1 MLQLH
6 VRQGGSRHQTPPNI
20 STTRR
25 LGTMRAH
32 GIPLA
37 VQYAGRLAS
46 STSSAANTGVCPLLS
61 VLWLPPRIYRRAM
74 VSTSILG
81 PSARWQ
87 VLPGPRKCI
96 AVALDKYRLCTFAR
110 DLPASLSIKLT
121 SRPDLLLLLGLSAQ
135 KNGSMTTIV
144 AGSTR
149 PTRKPCRISQSFQS
163 QQTYECGH
171 FRYTVT
177 RSIIPSADVIDQVP
191 ELRNCLDNPQ
201 SWRSSFEVR
210 CVSVSCPQSRSADI
224 ADWKNLGWI
233 LKATGI
239 CKQKPELSLELLKA
253 LSEDCLCFEGA
264 LHQKPMLSI
273 YEEVQSRVGK
283 SGWNTRMVD
292 IFFRTTSPYHR
303 RQSHQAKS
311 NENSRL
317 EISPGPWKISFHQ
330 VRPGSQ
336 QSLMI
341 DLTFAFV
348 ETASTE
354 SLLKP
359 LNDVHE
365 PHIRNSIPRLASG
378 SYSTVPNFSSNRK
391 DPQLRCVIIPYNQ
404 NLKFSGRE
412 KELEKMAK
420 VLNHRMTD
428 PANLGNAH
436 LPSFAISGLG
446 GIGKTQLAVE
456 FVYRHESSFDA
467 VFWVQADGEESLYQ
481 SYGQIAIVLGLI
493 DADSVEAKDK
503 HFTRDVVLA
512 WLARPVKQYKQEEEP
527 VEKARWL
534 LIFDGVDDPE
544 LLDNFW
550 PRGSSG
556 SVLVTSREPLAELQF
571 YSTESGLTLNPFDI
585 EDTKK
590 YLLRITGRG
599 NDEDEKIMSKL
610 SRRSL
615 ADLIRRLRKS
625 KMPGY
630 QHTIASVWGLEN
642 LKHSAYLL
650 HVLSFFDPIGIPEY
664 ILTSH
669 YVNTD
674 MEGFPQSET
683 EYEEARAQLLQSS
696 LIVRDRSSKK
706 LVIHSLT
713 QDTAR
718 ANMSDKRNSIVFES
732 ALQLL
737 SNVWPYEEEF
747 GFMNETDRWAQC
759 KELYK
764 HMLHLQKLSARLT
777 PPIKLT
783 KQHLQPPKVLL
794 EAAW

>member
-1 MLQLH
+1 
-6 VRQGGSRHQTPPNI
+6 
-20 STTRR
+20 
-25 LGTMRAH
+25 MRAH

-37 VQYAGRLAS
+37 VQYAGRLVS
-46 STSSAANTGVCPLLS
+46 STSSAADTGVSPLLS
-61 VLWLPPRIYRRAM
+61 VLWFLPRTYRRAM

-87 VLPGPRKCI
+87 ALPGPRKCI
-96 AVALDKYRLCTFAR
+96 AVALDKYRPCTFAR

-149 PTRKPCRISQSFQS
+149 STRKPCRISQSFQS
-163 QQTYECGH
+163 HQSYECGH

-177 RSIIPSADVIDQVP
+177 RNIIPSADVIDQVP
-191 ELRNCLDNPQ
+191 ELRNCLDCPQ
-201 SWRSSFEVR
+201 SWRSSFE
-210 CVSVSCPQSRSADI
+210 SRSADI

-253 LSEDCLCFEGA
+253 LSEDCRYLERA

-273 YEEVQSRVGK
+273 YEEVQSRIGK
-283 SGWNTRMVD
+283 SGWNTEMVG

-317 EISPGPWKISFHQ
+317 EISPGPWEISLHQ

-336 QSLMI
+336 QSLTI

-359 LNDVHE
+359 LNDVYE
-365 PHIRNSIPRLASG
+365 PHTRNSISRPALG
-378 SYSTVPNFSSNRK
+378 SYSTVPNSSSNRK
-391 DPQLRCVIIPYNQ
+391 DPQLRCVIIPCNQ

-420 VLNHRMTD
+420 VLNHRTTN

-481 SYGQIAIVLGLI
+481 LYGQIATVLGLI

-503 HFTRDVVLA
+503 QFTRDVVLA
-512 WLARPVKQYKQEEEP
+512 LLAQPVKQYK
-527 VEKARWL
+527 
-534 LIFDGVDDPE
+534 
-544 LLDNFW
+544 
-550 PRGSSG
+550 
-556 SVLVTSREPLAELQF
+556 
-571 YSTESGLTLNPFDI
+571 
-585 EDTKK
+585 
-590 YLLRITGRG
+590 
-599 NDEDEKIMSKL
+599 
-610 SRRSL
+610 
-615 ADLIRRLRKS
+615 
-625 KMPGY
+625 
-630 QHTIASVWGLEN
+630 
-642 LKHSAYLL
+642 
-650 HVLSFFDPIGIPEY
+650 
-664 ILTSH
+664 
-669 YVNTD
+669 
-674 MEGFPQSET
+674 
-683 EYEEARAQLLQSS
+683 
-696 LIVRDRSSKK
+696 
-706 LVIHSLT
+706 
-713 QDTAR
+713 
-718 ANMSDKRNSIVFES
+718 
-732 ALQLL
+732 
-737 SNVWPYEEEF
+737 
-747 GFMNETDRWAQC
+747 
-759 KELYK
+759 
-764 HMLHLQKLSARLT
+764 
-777 PPIKLT
+777 
-783 KQHLQPPKVLL
+783 
-794 EAAW
+794 